1 MIASASQRPFIRVL
15 TGKSYKKDADIHA
28 DILGKVRTFSL
39 HTQKKIHIVKCTGTV
54 VASRNLENEISCGA
68 EREGGR
74 GESNECGA
82 K

>member
-1 MIASASQRPFIRVL
+1 MMIAASQLPFIGVL
-15 TGKSYKKDADIHA
+15 TGTPRTKDADIHA
-28 DILGKVRTFSL
+28 DILGKVRIFSL

-54 VASRNLENEISCGA
+54 VASRNLENEISCGD

-74 GESNECGA
+74 GESNECGE

>member
-1 MIASASQRPFIRVL
+1 MMIAASQLPFIRVL
-15 TGKSYKKDADIHA
+15 TGKPYKKDADIHA

-39 HTQKKIHIVKCTGTV
+39 HTQKKIHIVKCTGSV
-54 VASRNLENEISCGA
+54 VASRNLENEKSCGD

-74 GESNECGA
+74 GKSNECGA

>member
-1 MIASASQRPFIRVL
+1 MPIFLAKLGLFL
-15 TGKSYKKDADIHA
+15 YIH
-28 DILGKVRTFSL
+28 K
-39 HTQKKIHIVKCTGTV
+39 KKIHIVKCTGTV
-54 VASRNLENEISCGA
+54 VASRNLENEISCGD

>member
-1 MIASASQRPFIRVL
+1 MIASASQLPFIRVL
-15 TGKSYKKDADIHA
+15 TGTPRIKDADIHA
-28 DILGKVRTFSL
+28 DILGKVRIFSS

-54 VASRNLENEISCGA
+54 VASRNLENEISCGD

>member
-1 MIASASQRPFIRVL
+1 MYR
-15 TGKSYKKDADIHA
+15 
-28 DILGKVRTFSL
+28 
-39 HTQKKIHIVKCTGTV
+39 TV
-54 VASRNLENEISCGA
+54 VASRNLENEISCGD